1 MERELL
7 SLSAEQERWRGAPGH
22 ISASGQSGSSCIPY
36 THRLRISS
44 SLTKGRA
51 KGWWLRLP
59 CSVWR
64 QKRRHDSPIKPVRK
78 GQLSIQKVNLSLADF
93 QQEIRWKDAG
103 DNISTKEVS
112 KHVRW
117 ERILARKT
125 YDSGGGTWIQSVMSV
140 ISASPNRLSFHECH
154 TGPIY
159 SEVIPVMSLLQH
171 VQKAEPSSSS
181 LLKMKEE
188 VSPAT
193 LLLLSRC
200 SREKKWCNT
209 TVTMT

>member
-1 MERELL
+1 
-7 SLSAEQERWRGAPGH
+7 
-22 ISASGQSGSSCIPY
+22 
-36 THRLRISS
+36 
-44 SLTKGRA
+44 
-51 KGWWLRLP
+51 
-59 CSVWR
+59 
-64 QKRRHDSPIKPVRK
+64 
-78 GQLSIQKVNLSLADF
+78 
-93 QQEIRWKDAG
+93 
-103 DNISTKEVS
+103 
-112 KHVRW
+112 
-117 ERILARKT
+117 
-125 YDSGGGTWIQSVMSV
+125 MSV

-200 SREKKWCNT
+200 SREKKWCNM